1 MSQEQSLHITWETI
15 IKIFIAVFIMY
26 VIYLARDVFL
36 WFLFGLIISILLE
49 PAINFLRKI
58 WIPRILAILL
68 VYFSIFGVLGLLIY
82 LTAPVFIVEVKQLSQ
97 YLPDYFNQISPVL
110 KNIGIDLS
118 RVFDDFTG
126 NLIMNL
132 GQSSKGIVNAL
143 VAFFGG
149 LSSTI
154 FILAIA
160 FFISLEEKGAE
171 RFIAFV
177 SPAKYQDRLV
187 TFFEKAQ
194 YKVAGWFGARILACI
209 FVGVA
214 SFLVF
219 YIFSIKYAL
228 LLALISGILNFI
240 PYIGP
245 ILTFVTLMIFILV
258 SANSIYTLFYVIV
271 AIMIIQAIE
280 NNILSPLLMKK
291 IINLSP
297 VLVLISL
304 LVGIK
309 MFGFLGALFAVP
321 AAGIIYEFIKEI
333 MEKRKEG
340 ALPE

>member
-132 GQSSKGIVNAL
+132 GQSSKG
-143 VAFFGG
+143 G
-149 LSSTI
+149 
-154 FILAIA
+154 
-160 FFISLEEKGAE
+160 
-171 RFIAFV
+171 
-177 SPAKYQDRLV
+177 
-187 TFFEKAQ
+187 
-194 YKVAGWFGARILACI
+194 
-209 FVGVA
+209 
-214 SFLVF
+214 
-219 YIFSIKYAL
+219 
-228 LLALISGILNFI
+228 
-240 PYIGP
+240 
-245 ILTFVTLMIFILV
+245 
-258 SANSIYTLFYVIV
+258 
-271 AIMIIQAIE
+271 
-280 NNILSPLLMKK
+280 
-291 IINLSP
+291 
-297 VLVLISL
+297 
-304 LVGIK
+304 
-309 MFGFLGALFAVP
+309 
-321 AAGIIYEFIKEI
+321 
-333 MEKRKEG
+333 
-340 ALPE
+340 